1 MAEYR
6 GTSGADTLDQA
17 ALGLPD
23 YSQLFGLGGDDTIT
37 IGRGI
42 ALGGEGNDTLIG
54 LDPLQSGAGYFENT
68 PAGFIADLAG
78 GLLIFLIIFI
88 VMKGMGLAGPA
99 RTGGWI

>member
-6 GTSGADTLDQA
+6 GTSAADTLDQA

-23 YSQLFGLGGDDTIT
+23 YSNIFGLGGDDTIT

-54 LDPLQSGAGYFENT
+54 VDGLQRGTVYF
-68 PAGFIADLAG
+68 
-78 GLLIFLIIFI
+78 
-88 VMKGMGLAGPA
+88 
-99 RTGGWI
+99 